1 VTFHGISPTAAL
13 ALAAGT
19 VAVLTAAHLL
29 HRRYRRVVVPAL
41 RFWSAALRKHRQD
54 TLGGRLRHPL
64 TWLLLC
70 SLAGLM
76 ILGMLQPAFSGDW
89 GPRPWVVVVDRRASM
104 RLPCDADSCRLV
116 RARTLARD
124 FLGRAA
130 GPVGV
135 TLISVDHTA
144 SVLAG
149 ADDPKAES
157 LYHLARLTCTDQ
169 TDGPGMEQALTL
181 ADTLVRREPR
191 TGVLVLT
198 DHSPAGWDVPASL
211 RSHLTVLN
219 VAEKVDNLAVLPPEI
234 APMADGTYQLKV
246 WLAHWGSEPCRATLT
261 VLHDGQPG
269 ETLPVSLAAGQMRSY
284 DFVFGADQIAF
295 LSVRADRE
303 EAYTLD
309 NHAAPPTWQRR
320 RVFLADDAPLAL
332 QAVVSANP
340 AYQRATAAAE
350 ADVCVSVARSEARET
365 GAYGPVQVTAALCP
379 DEDLSRAWMT
389 DLFLGPNVSP
399 LAESGSAVV
408 LLSTADTQPLAVRS
422 DTVPTVVTL
431 SASLFDDGATFWK
444 QPQCPVI
451 LDAVLN
457 PAANGPRDTGLS
469 HWSGVRYSDLTS
481 PAADAQ
487 TAQALPAVRTHL
499 PLARGI
505 LWVALLMALCELMCY
520 GRGRIV

>member
-1 VTFHGISPTAAL
+1 MTFHGISPMAAL
-13 ALAAGT
+13 LLAAGAL
-19 VAVLTAAHLL
+19 AVLTAAHLL

-41 RFWSAALRKHRQD
+41 RFWSAALKKHRQD

-70 SLAGLM
+70 ALAGLM
-76 ILGMLQPAFSGDW
+76 ILGMLQPTFSGDW

-104 RLPCDADSCRLV
+104 RLPCDAASCRLV

-124 FLGRAA
+124 FLSRAA

-135 TLISVDHTA
+135 TLIAVDHTA

-149 ADDPKAES
+149 AEDPKAES

-198 DHSPAGWDVPASL
+198 DHPPAGWDVPTSL

-219 VAEKVDNLAVLPPEI
+219 VAEPVDNLAVLPPEI
-234 APMADGTYQLKV
+234 ASLADGTYRFRV

-261 VLHDGQPG
+261 VLHNGQAG

-284 DFVFGADQIAF
+284 DFVFGADQIAS

-309 NHAAPPTWQRR
+309 NEAAPPVWRRR
-320 RVFLADDAPLAL
+320 RVFLADDASPAL
-332 QAVVSANP
+332 KAVVSANP

-350 ADVCVSVARSEARET
+350 ADVCVSVARSEALET

-379 DEDLSRAWMT
+379 NEDLRRAWMT

-399 LAESGSAVV
+399 VAGSGSGVV
-408 LLSTADTQPLAVRS
+408 LLSTTDAQPLAVRS
-422 DTVPTVVTL
+422 DTVPTAVTL

-457 PAANGPRDTGLS
+457 PAEDRLEDASPS
-469 HWSGVRYSDLTS
+469 YWSGVCYGDLTS
-481 PAADAQ
+481 PAADTQ
-487 TAQALPAVRTHL
+487 TAQTLPPVRTRL

-505 LWVALLMALCELMCY
+505 LWVALLVALCELVCY